1 MTSSGTGERTVD
13 DGSRGTRAARIVGI
27 DYARFLALAG
37 MMATHL
43 WTWQPDG
50 GTPALSAALQ
60 GKAAALFAVLAGVG
74 IALSTR
80 RAVAEGR
87 VSSARWAVF
96 GRGLALLVIGLTLG
110 LLPGSIL
117 VILAYYALTFWAM
130 IPFLRVPS
138 RVLLPI
144 AVAWALVWPPLLQ
157 LARAELVVPFEV
169 GSASWLD
176 FEDPLR
182 LVRGLLVTGVYPV
195 GTWLVYT
202 MVGLVVGRA
211 VLAVVAEPARLRALG
226 IRLAAIGAGLAT
238 AAVSL
243 SWLLAVGFGGLERL
257 AESRPELGAAGVA
270 EQFLAEQ
277 FGGPPGGSLWWLA
290 SPAPHTGTSFDLA
303 ITCGTS
309 LLALGLCLALGASL
323 GPRTRLVLAPI
334 GAAGGAPLT
343 VYTAHVLAAGLV
355 DALASLEPWDDG
367 IPWQVSSLQL
377 WLLHVAGAVL
387 IGLVLALLGRRGPLE
402 AVVAWVARRFA
413 RLGKGE
419 ADAAAAAPSG
429 DAPPGD
435 APPGDAPPG
444 DVQPGPRRLDG

>member
-1 MTSSGTGERTVD
+1 MTSSGPGERTV
-13 DGSRGTRAARIVGI
+13 GRGVRAGRAGRIVGI

-50 GTPALSAALQ
+50 GTPALSAVLQ

-80 RAVAEGR
+80 RAIAEGR
-87 VSSARWAVF
+87 ADAARWAVF

-110 LLPGSIL
+110 LFPGSIL

-138 RVLLPI
+138 RVLVPI
-144 AVAWALVWPPLLQ
+144 AIGWALVWPPLLQ
-157 LARAELVVPFEV
+157 LWRSDLVVPFEV

-195 GTWLVYT
+195 GTWLVYA

-211 VLAVVAEPARLRALG
+211 VLAVVDEPARLRALG
-226 IRLAAIGAGLAT
+226 VRLAAIGAGLAVV
-238 AAVSL
+238 AISL
-243 SWLLAVGFGGLERL
+243 SWLIATVFGGFEQLL
-257 AESRPELGAAGVA
+257 DASPELGEAGVTEQFFA
-270 EQFLAEQ
+270 EQY
-277 FGGPPGGSLWWLA
+277 GGPTTGSLWWLA
-290 SPAPHTGTSFDLA
+290 SPAPHTGTTFDLA

-309 LLALGLCLALGASL
+309 LLALGLCLALGALL
-323 GPRTRLVLAPI
+323 GPRMRLALAPL

-355 DALASLEPWDDG
+355 DALASLEPWDAG
-367 IPWQVSSLQL
+367 VPWQVSSAGL
-377 WLLHVAGAVL
+377 WLLHVAGALL

-402 AVVAWVARRFA
+402 ALVGWVARRFA
-413 RLGKGE
+413 RLG
-419 ADAAAAAPSG
+419 A
-429 DAPPGD
+429 
-435 APPGDAPPG
+435 
-444 DVQPGPRRLDG
+444 RRLDG

>member
-1 MTSSGTGERTVD
+1 MTSSEPVEDHAR
-13 DGSRGTRAARIVGI
+13 RGARRAGASRIVGI

-43 WTWQPDG
+43 WTWQADG

-74 IALSTR
+74 ITLSTR
-80 RAVAEGR
+80 RPIAEGR
-87 VSSARWAVF
+87 VASARWAVF
-96 GRGLALLVIGLTLG
+96 GRGLALLVLGLTLG
-110 LLPGSIL
+110 LFPGSIL

-144 AVAWALVWPPLLQ
+144 AAGWALVWPPLLQ
-157 LARAELVVPFEV
+157 LWRAELVVPYEV

-176 FEDPLR
+176 LEDPLR

-211 VLAVVAEPARLRALG
+211 VLAVVAEPARLRVLG
-226 IRLAAIGAGLAT
+226 IRLAAIGAGIA
-238 AAVSL
+238 AVAVSL
-243 SWLLAVGFGGLERL
+243 SWVLAVPLGGLDRL
-257 AESRPELGAAGVA
+257 AEDRADLGRPGVA
-270 EQFLAEQ
+270 ELFLAEQ
-277 FGGPPGGSLWWLA
+277 FGGPPAGSPWWLA
-290 SPAPHTGTSFDLA
+290 SPAPHTGTTFDLA

-309 LLALGLCLALGASL
+309 LLALGLCLAIGASL
-323 GPRTRLVLAPI
+323 GPRARLALAPL

-377 WLLHVAGAVL
+377 WLLHVAGALL
-387 IGLVLALLGRRGPLE
+387 IGLVLALLSRRGPLE

-413 RLGKGE
+413 RLGR
-419 ADAAAAAPSG
+419 
-429 DAPPGD
+429 
-435 APPGDAPPG
+435 
-444 DVQPGPRRLDG
+444 DVPAR